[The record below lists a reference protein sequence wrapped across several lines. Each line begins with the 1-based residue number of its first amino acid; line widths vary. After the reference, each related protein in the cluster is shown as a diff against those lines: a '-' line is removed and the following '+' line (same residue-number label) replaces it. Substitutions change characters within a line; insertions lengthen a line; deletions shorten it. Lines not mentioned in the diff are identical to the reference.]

1 MYSVA
6 DSFQFD
12 WYPDPFREIKDADL
26 DGKIATSF
34 SNFVHQKIYYSKLV
48 NLLCYL

>member
-12 WYPDPFREIKDADL
+12 RYPDPFREIKDPDL
-26 DGKIATSF
+26 DGKIATFF
-34 SNFVHQKIYYSKLV
+34 SNSVHQKIYYLKL
-48 NLLCYL
+48 C